1 MKTEV
6 IRKNEIEVAVI
17 SSDTELIVDVPS
29 ALDLMMTA
37 MHETGCTNLAVN
49 KGAITER
56 FFDLSACL
64 AGEILQ
70 KFINY
75 GVRLAIYGDFSSYT
89 SKSWNDF
96 MYESNHGK
104 DFFFQPDVS
113 LAVDK
118 LSGCA

>member
-1 MKTEV
+1 MTTEA

-17 SSDTELIVDVPS
+17 SSDMEPIVDVPS

-49 KGAITER
+49 KGAITKR

-70 KFINY
+70 SISFPAALR
-75 GVRLAIYGDFSSYT
+75 GGA
-89 SKSWNDF
+89 
-96 MYESNHGK
+96 
-104 DFFFQPDVS
+104 
-113 LAVDK
+113 
-118 LSGCA
+118 